1 MKTTQT
7 AVIAQNITGMVNATV
22 VQNPSVSGGA
32 GNKLLAPK
40 DNKSSRPQTPV
51 AATATVSVGTSNTDE
66 KTVNASMNP
75 AKVVTGVVAS
85 TSQTVTVQP
94 PAPVIRDYSNPYI
107 CEWRGCT
114 R

>member
-1 MKTTQT
+1 
-7 AVIAQNITGMVNATV
+7 MVNAAV

-32 GNKLLAPK
+32 SNKLLAPK
-40 DNKSSRPQTPV
+40 DNKSCSRPQTPV
-51 AATATVSVGTSNTDE
+51 AATATVSVGASNTDE

-85 TSQTVTVQP
+85 TSQTVTVQS
-94 PAPVIRDYSNPYI
+94 PAAVIRDYSNPYI